1 MVWAML
7 RTSLDPDI
15 NALATLILLLTLTLT
30 ALALR
35 LVRYR
40 G

>member
-1 MVWAML
+1 MM

-15 NALATLILLLTLTLT
+15 NALATLILTATLGSTG
-30 ALALR
+30 LALY

>member
-7 RTSLDPDI
+7 CTSLDPDI
-15 NALATLILLLTLTLT
+15 DALATLILLPTLTLT
-30 ALALR
+30 AIALR
-35 LVRYR
+35 VVRYR